1 MNITIHRGVNQ
12 IGGCI
17 TEISTEDCKVLI
29 DLGSNLPGT
38 GKVELTAEQVSEI
51 TEGADAVFYTHYHGD
66 HIGLHH
72 LVPAHVPQCLGPG
85 AKEVL
90 LGKYEALMAHGDY
103 TKLVEAVKRMHTYHT
118 ARRMDVSGKGKIF
131 VTPYFVSH
139 SAFDAYML
147 LIECE
152 GKRILH
158 TGDFRGHGFL
168 GKGLF
173 PTLETWI
180 GNVDVLITEG
190 TMLGRKQEHV
200 LTEGEIT
207 RHVIQAL
214 RMHKY
219 VFALCSST
227 DLERLAAFHQACK
240 ETKRIFIVDKY
251 QKSVLDI
258 FMRYA
263 GKKSD
268 CFRFDAFELINYR
281 TKKVK
286 NRLQSMGFLIPVR
299 ASSFR
304 LIKGMLDVYNDEQP
318 WLIYSMWSGYAEPDS
333 ESANEEVIRIR
344 SLFPGRIY
352 DGVKDGFHTSGH
364 ADVQTLR
371 EVCQTVKPRIG
382 VIPIHKEA
390 GHRYEEL
397 GLSDYK
403 VFGEGETET
412 NNIHISIQ

>member
-1 MNITIHRGVNQ
+1 MNITIHRGANQ

-51 TEGADAVFYTHYHGD
+51 IEGADAVFYTHYHGD

-72 LVPAHVPQCLGPG
+72 LVPAHVPQYLGPG

-180 GNVDVLITEG
+180 ENVDVLITEG

-219 VFALCSST
+219 VFAL
-227 DLERLAAFHQACK
+227 
-240 ETKRIFIVDKY
+240 
-251 QKSVLDI
+251 
-258 FMRYA
+258 
-263 GKKSD
+263 
-268 CFRFDAFELINYR
+268 
-281 TKKVK
+281 
-286 NRLQSMGFLIPVR
+286 
-299 ASSFR
+299 
-304 LIKGMLDVYNDEQP
+304 
-318 WLIYSMWSGYAEPDS
+318 
-333 ESANEEVIRIR
+333 
-344 SLFPGRIY
+344 
-352 DGVKDGFHTSGH
+352 
-364 ADVQTLR
+364 
-371 EVCQTVKPRIG
+371 
-382 VIPIHKEA
+382 
-390 GHRYEEL
+390 
-397 GLSDYK
+397 
-403 VFGEGETET
+403 
-412 NNIHISIQ
+412 